1 MLLHLNLQEQIK
13 TNSSNKPNESTNN
26 SVSGVKIE
34 RNPKMIPVG
43 LLPIRSEMAG
53 TNIPKIANPAPNA
66 AITRLIEL
74 VGNCL

>member
-1 MLLHLNLQEQIK
+1 MNLQ
-13 TNSSNKPNESTNN
+13 TSSA
-26 SVSGVKIE
+26 SGVNIE

-43 LLPIRSEMAG
+43 LLPIRSEIAG

-66 AITRLIEL
+66 AITILIEL